1 MLRYNMFDAKQH
13 FSKIIEEINT
23 LNETC
28 VISKSGK
35 EVALITPLARVKT
48 RKIGLSKGKFT
59 IPEDF
64 DAPLTDETVN
74 SFYNDKLYTKR

>member
-23 LNETC
+23 SNETC

-35 EVALITPLARVKT
+35 EVALISPLTRVKK

-59 IPEDF
+59 IPDDF
-64 DAPLTDETVN
+64 DSPLSDEIID
-74 SFYNDKLYTKR
+74 SFYNGRL